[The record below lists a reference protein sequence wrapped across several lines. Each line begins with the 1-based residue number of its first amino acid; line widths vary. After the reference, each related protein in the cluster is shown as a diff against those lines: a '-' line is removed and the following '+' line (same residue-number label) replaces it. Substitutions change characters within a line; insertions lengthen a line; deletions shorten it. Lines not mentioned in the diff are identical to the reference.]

1 MTSKKKIN
9 TSKKKLQTILVTGG
23 SGYIGGMVCILLVEA
38 GYNVINIDRVKRE
51 IPGVKQY
58 VIDINDNNLHKIII
72 KNSPFA
78 IMHFAADHE
87 VGKSVTDPNE
97 FYNNNVAHT
106 FNLLNLVIKC
116 NIKNFIFSSTSAVYG
131 DINLFPTTEKTS
143 KAPISPYGKSKSMIE
158 DALVDYANAYD
169 FKYVALRYFN
179 AAGASPDL
187 KHGYT
192 QSPANHIVPVVAQK
206 ILSGKTIEIFG
217 NDFDTNDGT
226 TERDYIHV
234 YDIATAHLCALSYL
248 NKGMPSEIFNIGA
261 NRPNSVLEIVEA
273 FKKVTNKKI
282 SYKFV
287 NSRPGDTPKTWA
299 DSSKAEKLLDWK
311 PCYSLNDIVKHAF
324 LWEEQKGSHK

>member
-1 MTSKKKIN
+1 MNSKKN
-9 TSKKKLQTILVTGG
+9 KLQTILVTGG

-38 GYNVINIDRVKRE
+38 GYSVINIDRVKRE

-58 VIDINDNNLHKIII
+58 VIDINDNNLNKIIVE
-72 KNSPFA
+72 NNPSS

-87 VGKSVTDPNE
+87 VGKSVTSPDE
-97 FYNNNVAHT
+97 FYNNNVGNT
-106 FNLLNLVIKC
+106 FKLLNLAVKC

-131 DINLFPTTEKTS
+131 DINLFPTNEKTP

-158 DALVDYANAYD
+158 DALEDYANAYN
-169 FKYVALRYFN
+169 FKYVAFRYFN

-192 QSPANHIVPVVAQK
+192 QKPANHIVPVVAQK

-217 NDFDTNDGT
+217 NDFDTKDGT

-248 NKGMPSEIFNIGA
+248 DKGMPSEVFNIGA
-261 NRPNSVLEIVEA
+261 NRPNSVLEVVEA
-273 FKKVTNKKI
+273 FKKLIDKEI

-287 NSRPGDTPKTWA
+287 NRRPGDTPKTWA
-299 DSSKAEKLLDWK
+299 DSSKAMKKLNWK
-311 PCYSLNDIVKHAF
+311 PRYDLNDIVEHAF
-324 LWEEQKGSHK
+324 LWEKHKGNHG

>member
-1 MTSKKKIN
+1 MTSKKKTN

-131 DINLFPTTEKTS
+131 DINLFPTTEKTP

-287 NSRPGDTPKTWA
+287 NRRPGDTPKTWA

-324 LWEEQKGSHK
+324 LWEKQKGSHK